1 MLAKNQRQMKI
12 ILRVIPWI
20 LFLLLIVFLWNQR
33 PGWLFSDRQEVEEE
47 VFNHHT
53 LLASVEALGKLELVK
68 YNFQEVTELSEKNR
82 AYLGLF
88 KVPDSKAVLI
98 SSGEA
103 VGCIDLNLIREE
115 DLKNTEDTLFIRLP
129 QPELCYY
136 KLNLNNSRI
145 YSVDKVVY
153 YKDDKQLIEKAYK
166 TAENQIRNAALN
178 SGILDQTTSN
188 AEVILKPMLE
198 QVSGKKVVFL
208 HQPNREIVERQR

>member
-1 MLAKNQRQMKI
+1 M
-12 ILRVIPWI
+12 
-20 LFLLLIVFLWNQR
+20 
-33 PGWLFSDRQEVEEE
+33 
-47 VFNHHT
+47 
-53 LLASVEALGKLELVK
+53 
-68 YNFQEVTELSEKNR
+68 
-82 AYLGLF
+82 
-88 KVPDSKAVLI
+88 
-98 SSGEA
+98 
-103 VGCIDLNLIREE
+103 GCIDLNLIREE